1 MFRAET
7 ISESPHGTTSEKVNR
22 NESFVNAPGFV
33 AFLLGVGALVGF
45 AITTTR
51 AHPNFVPLF
60 DTWIYSFPGAAAS
73 VVLLQCTRSK
83 TRRSERW
90 VWRSLAFGLASFTI
104 GNIINGVTLSQ
115 SGELP
120 VPSLADLAWLT
131 FYPFAYIAVVRL
143 LRIRFADVPRSIWLD
158 GLAGGAGLA
167 ALTAAV
173 AFGPIAEA
181 ATGSR
186 LAIATNLAYPTAD
199 LFLIVLIVVAF
210 AMDSWRPSRSLLLFG
225 SGMLCFAVADTIYLV
240 QIAKYTY
247 EEASPFNSLWPLGVM
262 LMAAA
267 ARCRPAPPKASKSE
281 HRFSAIV
288 VPAAFLLSSLALL
301 FADHYFKFSGVAT
314 ALAVLSILAGLVRFA
329 LTYREVQSL
338 ARSRQE
344 ARTDELTTLGNRRA
358 FLETAHTILD
368 ERVDD
373 QSVSLL
379 LLDLNRFKEVNDS
392 LGHHVGDELLR
403 LIGDRLRTCTYE
415 TDVLARLGGDEFA
428 ILLNNADATAASS
441 IARRIGE
448 TLTEPF
454 DLDGLAVRV
463 GASIGVACAP
473 FHGRTVSELLQRAD
487 IAMYE
492 AKRTGSDHQVYFADR
507 DHNTRERLETI
518 AELRT
523 GIASGQLTVHY
534 QPKVDATTEIVSSV
548 EALVRWNHPAR
559 GLLAPD
565 KFLHHAEHG
574 GLMRQLTDA
583 VLETVLVDLA
593 SWNVDR
599 PDLSCA
605 VNLSVTNLLDES
617 FPQRVQQGLA
627 RHGVPATSLI
637 FEITENLILSD
648 PERARESVI
657 ALRTIGARVS
667 LDDYGTGY
675 SSIAYLRQLPLDEL
689 KLDRSFVIGLG
700 NDPMA
705 LTFISTARQLAS
717 GLGLKLVAEGIETL
731 EMWEAVKRAGC
742 DAGQGY
748 LFAKPMPADQL
759 TKMLSHA
766 CLATDINTCSLCK
779 EVQAGMP
786 SADDLLDG
794 HYR

>member
-1 MFRAET
+1 MTGR
-7 ISESPHGTTSEKVNR
+7 
-22 NESFVNAPGFV
+22 APGLPAFV
-33 AFLLGVGALVGF
+33 LGIVALGVFAL
-45 AITTTR
+45 TTTR
-51 AHPNFVPLF
+51 ADRSFVPLF
-60 DTWIYSFPGAAAS
+60 DTWLYSSPGAAALI
-73 VVLLQCTRSK
+73 VLIQCARSRS
-83 TRRSERW
+83 RRAERW
-90 VWRSLAFGLASFTI
+90 VWSSLACGVASFTV
-104 GNIINGVTLSQ
+104 GNVVNGALLAKSETV
-115 SGELP
+115 P
-120 VPSLADLAWLT
+120 VPSFADLAWLM
-131 FYPFAYIAVVRL
+131 FYPFAYIAIIRL

-158 GLAGGAGLA
+158 GMAGGAGLA

-173 AFGPIAEA
+173 AFGPIADA
-181 ATGSR
+181 ARGSR

-199 LFLIVLIVVAF
+199 LFLIVLIAVAF

-240 QIAKYTY
+240 QIAKNTY
-247 EEASPFNSLWPLGVM
+247 EEASPFTVLWPLGIM

-267 ARCRPAPPKASKSE
+267 PRCRPTLPKTVATSE

-344 ARTDELTTLGNRRA
+344 ARTDELTLLGNRRA
-358 FLETAHTILD
+358 FLENAHTIL
-368 ERVDD
+368 EARADD
-373 QSVSLL
+373 QTVSLL

-403 LIGDRLRTCTYE
+403 LIGTRLRTCTYE

-428 ILLNNADATAASS
+428 ILLNHADATAAST

-473 FHGRTVSELLQRAD
+473 LHGQTVSELLQRAD

-492 AKRTGSDHQVYFADR
+492 AKRTGREHQVYFADR

-518 AELRT
+518 ADLRT
-523 GIASGQLTVHY
+523 GIASGQLIVHY
-534 QPKVDATTEIVSSV
+534 QPKVDATTETISSV
-548 EALVRWNHPAR
+548 EALVRWSHPNR

-593 SWNVDR
+593 SWNVHH
-599 PDLSCA
+599 PELSCA

-617 FPQRVQQGLA
+617 FPERVKDSVA
-627 RHGVPATSLI
+627 RHGVAASSLI

-657 ALRTIGARVS
+657 ALRNIGARVS

-689 KLDRSFVIGLG
+689 KLDRSFVMGLA

-748 LFAKPMPADQL
+748 HFAKPMPADQL
-759 TKMLSHA
+759 F
-766 CLATDINTCSLCK
+766 
-779 EVQAGMP
+779 E
-786 SADDLLDG
+786 LLMKHPLG
-794 HYR
+794 AR

>member
-1 MFRAET
+1 MLRAESIT
-7 ISESPHGTTSEKVNR
+7 EPPTGTPNGKNKR
-22 NESFVNAPGFV
+22 NESFVLSKRAPGFP
-33 AFLLGVGALVGF
+33 ALLIGIAALIVI
-45 AITTTR
+45 ALSTTR
-51 AHPNFVPLF
+51 NDKSFNLLF
-60 DTWIYSFPGAAAS
+60 DAWIYPIPGVAATI
-73 VVLLQCTRSK
+73 VLVQCALSK
-83 TRRSERW
+83 VRRPERW
-90 VWRSLAFGLASFTI
+90 VWISLAVAIASFNI
-104 GNIINGVTLSQ
+104 GNIVNGVILARSETI
-115 SGELP
+115 P
-120 VPSLADLAWLT
+120 VPSFADLAWLM
-131 FYPFAYIAVVRL
+131 FYPFAYVSVVRL
-143 LRIRFADVPRSIWLD
+143 LRIRFAEVPRSIWLD
-158 GLAGGAGLA
+158 GLVGGAGLA

-173 AFGPIAEA
+173 AFGPIADA

-186 LAIATNLAYPTAD
+186 LAVATNLAYPTAD
-199 LFLIVLIVVAF
+199 LFLVVLIVVAF
-210 AMDSWRPSRSLLLFG
+210 AMESWRPSRSLVLFG
-225 SGMLCFAVADTIYLV
+225 FGMLCFVVADTIYLF
-240 QIAKYTY
+240 QIATDTY
-247 EEASPFNSLWPLGVM
+247 EEASPFTPLWPLGIM
-262 LMAAA
+262 LMAAS
-267 ARCRPAPPKASKSE
+267 ARCQPTPPKAGATSE
-281 HRFSAIV
+281 HRFSAII

-344 ARTDELTTLGNRRA
+344 ARTDELTSLGNRRA
-358 FLETAHTILD
+358 FLENAHTIL
-368 ERVDD
+368 EARAID
-373 QSVSLL
+373 QAVSLL

-403 LIGDRLRTCTYE
+403 LIGARLRTCTYD
-415 TDVLARLGGDEFA
+415 TDILARLGGDEFA
-428 ILLNNADATAASS
+428 ILLNNADEHAAST

-473 FHGRTVSELLQRAD
+473 AHGETVSELLQRAD

-492 AKRTGSDHQVYFADR
+492 AKRTGSDHQVYFAER

-518 AELRT
+518 AELRE
-523 GIASGQLTVHY
+523 GIGSGQLTLRY
-534 QPKVDATTEIVSSV
+534 QPKVDATTEAISSV
-548 EALVRWNHPAR
+548 EALVRWNHPTR

-565 KFLHHAEHG
+565 QFLQHAEHG

-583 VLETVLVDLA
+583 VLEMVLRDLA
-593 SWNVDR
+593 AWRVHQ
-599 PDLSCA
+599 PELSCA

-617 FPQRVQQGLA
+617 FPERVKSSVA
-627 RHGVPATSLI
+627 RHGVAASSLI

-657 ALRTIGARVS
+657 ALRNIGARVS

-689 KLDRSFVIGLG
+689 KLDRSFVMGLA

-705 LTFISTARQLAS
+705 ITFISTARQLAS

-731 EMWEAVKRAGC
+731 EMWEAVKLAGC

-748 LFAKPMPADQL
+748 HFAKPMPANQLLELL
-759 TKMLSHA
+759 TKQP
-766 CLATDINTCSLCK
+766 LAA
-779 EVQAGMP
+779 Q
-786 SADDLLDG
+786 
-794 HYR
+794 